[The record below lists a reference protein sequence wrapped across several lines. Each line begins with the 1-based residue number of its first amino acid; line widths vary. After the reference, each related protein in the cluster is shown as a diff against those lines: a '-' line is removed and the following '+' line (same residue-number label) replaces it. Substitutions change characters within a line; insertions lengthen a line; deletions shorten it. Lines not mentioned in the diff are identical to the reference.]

1 MEHNISIIELIS
13 LELYLGSIS
22 FIIGTLF
29 FIIILQKLRLKKI
42 KILLYTILQIISS
55 IIITSIIHIIWNPHY
70 DIMFSFIF
78 LPNIIAEVITIS
90 SLLFIIKNIVSKL
103 TIHLKDKKMPTET
116 SDDILKWIRLE

>member
-90 SLLFIIKNIVSKL
+90 SLLFIIKKTLLVN
-103 TIHLKDKKMPTET
+103 
-116 SDDILKWIRLE
+116 